1 MRDTKQEVLKFW
13 FDEISPQQWFQKN
26 DAFDADIKE
35 RFIVTYDMAR
45 KGLCADWT
53 NDAEGVLALCLVL
66 DQFPRNMF
74 RDTPKAFETDG
85 KVLLVVKE
93 ALHKGFDQLLSP
105 VKRRFIYMP
114 FMHSENVIEQRRS
127 VSLFE
132 VMKGDDP
139 LSYDYALKHLEVIE
153 RFGRFAHRNEVLGR
167 ESSVGELAYLKLPG
181 AGF

>member
-13 FDEISPQQWFQKN
+13 FEEISPQQWFQKN
-26 DAFDADIKE
+26 DSFDEDIKE
-35 RFIVTYDMAR
+35 RFMVTYDMAR
-45 KGLCADWT
+45 KGLCSDWT
-53 NDAEGVLALCLVL
+53 NDADGVLALCLVL

-74 RDTPKAFETDG
+74 RDSAKAFETDE
-85 KVLLVVKE
+85 KSLLIVKE
-93 ALHKGFDQLLSP
+93 ALHKGFDQLLSS

-132 VMKGDDP
+132 TMKDDNP
-139 LSYDYALKHLEVIE
+139 LSYEYALKHLEVIE
-153 RFGRFAHRNEVLGR
+153 KFGRFAHRNEVLGR
-167 ESSVGELAYLKLPG
+167 ESSEEELEYLDLPG